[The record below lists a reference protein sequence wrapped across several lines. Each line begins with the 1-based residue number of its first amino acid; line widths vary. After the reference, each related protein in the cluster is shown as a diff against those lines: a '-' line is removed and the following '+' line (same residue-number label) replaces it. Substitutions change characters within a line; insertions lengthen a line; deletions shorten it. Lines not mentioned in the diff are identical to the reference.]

1 MPAENPP
8 GFPFDINGDPDRTIN
23 YRSPQPQPQPYAEQ
37 PTRMDFGGTQ
47 QMFTPPPQQHQQ
59 QGQWRQPEELGY
71 DLPPVVHAPV
81 EKRGGPK
88 GLIIALIAAVV
99 VGLVGGG
106 GVWAF
111 STLSGGGAQPAEA
124 LPAGALAY
132 ARIDLDPAANQ
143 KLALFNI
150 ARKFTVTK
158 DAFSG
163 EDPREAFF
171 KAISADNPN
180 FEKIDYAADIEPW
193 LGDRIGFAVMPG
205 ADAKEPGFAVA
216 IQVKDADAAR
226 AGIAKLDAGSD
237 TKTGLAFR
245 GDYAIV
251 SATQAEADKYS
262 TGPTL
267 AESADFTSDMEALGE
282 PGVLSFWGDLG
293 KLVQLGGAQ
302 VAADPTLTEQIK
314 NGRFAGA
321 LRFDGSYAELAAIT
335 RGVTSPIPV
344 TGTPVKLGELPDTT
358 AGALAISGLGD
369 GVKNGW
375 DQIVKSAETAGG
387 GAQFTQFITQAQQQF
402 GLVLPD
408 DLATLLGES
417 VTVAVDSE
425 GLDGNMPNAGAV
437 LATDPAKAGE
447 VLTKVE
453 QALAVAGQPL
463 QLAKAPGDG
472 KLVVA
477 TNQDYA
483 NKLAEAG
490 TLKDSETFQTAVPNA
505 DTASFGLFVDLDK
518 IENLYLQGMKDED
531 KANLQVLRAVGMSG
545 GYSGSEANFSL
556 RVLFN

>member
-8 GFPFDINGDPDRTIN
+8 GFPFDISGGDPDRTIN
-23 YRSPQPQPQPYAEQ
+23 YRTPQQQPQPQPHVE
-37 PTRMDFGGTQ
+37 PTRIDFGGTQ
-47 QMFTPPPQQHQQ
+47 QMYAPQQPPQ

-81 EKRGGPK
+81 QKRGPK
-88 GLIIALIAAVV
+88 GAIIAVIVAVL

-111 STLSGGGAQPAEA
+111 SALSGGGAQPAEV

-143 KLALFNI
+143 KLALFSI

-163 EDPREAFF
+163 DDPREALF
-171 KAISADNPN
+171 KAISSDNEN
-180 FEKIDYAADIEPW
+180 FKDIDYAADIEPW

-205 ADAKEPGFAVA
+205 KGANEPGFALA
-216 IQVKDADAAR
+216 IQVKDANAAR
-226 AGIAKLDAGSD
+226 AGIAKLDAGSG
-237 TKTGLAFR
+237 TKTGMVIR

-251 SATQAEADKYS
+251 SPTQEEADKYA

-267 AESADFTSDMEALGE
+267 AESANFTADMEALGE

-293 KLVQLGGAQ
+293 QLAAMGGAQ
-302 VAADPTLTEQIK
+302 VADPALTDQLK

-335 RGVTSPIPV
+335 RGVKSPV
-344 TGTPVKLGELPDTT
+344 TVQTSPVKLGELPDTT
-358 AGALAISGLGD
+358 AGALAISGLGE
-369 GVKNGW
+369 GVKGGW
-375 DQIVKSAETAGG
+375 DQIVKSVEGTGG
-387 GAQFTQFITQAQQQF
+387 GAQFSQFLTQAQQQF
-402 GLVLPD
+402 GLTLPD
-408 DLATLLGES
+408 DLATLLG
-417 VTVAVDSE
+417 DSITIAIDSQ

-463 QLAKAPGDG
+463 QLAKAPGEG

-483 NKLAEAG
+483 NKLAAGG
-490 TLKDSETFQTAVPNA
+490 TLADSETFQTAVPNA
-505 DTASFGLFVDLDK
+505 DSAGFGLFVDLDK
-518 IENLYLQGMKDED
+518 IENLYLQGMSEED

-545 GYSGSEANFSL
+545 GTSGSDANFSL

>member
-8 GFPFDINGDPDRTIN
+8 GFPFDVSGGDPDRTIN
-23 YRSPQPQPQPYAEQ
+23 YRTPQQQPQPHVE
-37 PTRMDFGGTQ
+37 PTRIDFGGTQ
-47 QMFTPPPQQHQQ
+47 QMYAPQQPPQ

-81 EKRGGPK
+81 QKRGPK
-88 GLIIALIAAVV
+88 GAIIAVIVAVL

-111 STLSGGGAQPAEA
+111 SALSGGGAQPAEV

-143 KLALFNI
+143 KLALFGI
-150 ARKFTVTK
+150 ARKFTATK

-163 EDPREAFF
+163 DDPREALF
-171 KAISADNPN
+171 KAISSDNEN
-180 FEKIDYAADIEPW
+180 FKDIDYAADIEPW

-205 ADAKEPGFAVA
+205 KDANEPGFALA
-216 IQVKDADAAR
+216 IQVKDANAAR
-226 AGIAKLDAGSD
+226 AGIAKLDAGSG
-237 TKTGLAFR
+237 TKTGMVIR

-251 SATQAEADKYS
+251 SPTQAEADRYA

-267 AESADFTSDMEALGE
+267 AESANFTADMEALGE

-293 KLVQLGGAQ
+293 QLAAMGGAQ
-302 VAADPTLTEQIK
+302 VADPALTDQLK

-335 RGVTSPIPV
+335 RGVKSPV
-344 TGTPVKLGELPDTT
+344 TVQTSPVKLGELPDTT
-358 AGALAISGLGD
+358 AGALAISGLGE
-369 GVKNGW
+369 GVKGGW
-375 DQIVKSAETAGG
+375 DQIVKSVESTGG
-387 GAQFTQFITQAQQQF
+387 GAQFSQFVTQAQQQF
-402 GLVLPD
+402 GLTLPD
-408 DLATLLGES
+408 DLATLLGDS
-417 VTVAVDSE
+417 ITVAIDSQ

-463 QLAKAPGDG
+463 QLAKAPGEG

-483 NKLAEAG
+483 NKLAAGG
-490 TLKDSETFQTAVPNA
+490 TLADSETFQTAVPNA
-505 DTASFGLFVDLDK
+505 DSAGFGLFVDLDK
-518 IENLYLQGMKDED
+518 IENLYLQGMSEED

-545 GYSGSEANFSL
+545 GTSGSDANFSL